1 MFNFFRIDEGGGGE
15 GGGRAV
21 PSMEAAP
28 AVIMGAVYEQWAG
41 WAEAGATHIEEA
53 GKRLMG
59 E

>member
-1 MFNFFRIDEGGGGE
+1 MFNFFRNDEGG

-28 AVIMGAVYEQWAG
+28 AVIMGAVYEQWVG

>member
-1 MFNFFRIDEGGGGE
+1 MFNFSRIDEGGGGE
-15 GGGRAV
+15 GGVRAV

-28 AVIMGAVYEQWAG
+28 AVIMAAVYEQWAG
-41 WAEAGATHIEEA
+41 WAEAATHIEEA